1 MLKLTEPI
9 LNKKKMNMSSIK
21 FNRNKNRRIN
31 IEVYILYR
39 DWIIVRF
46 HIKKLIEN
54 KFPFIKTELL
64 LGKRA
69 ISNKLTYIYKNSND
83 LKFCFSVEGFELI
96 HNELFNSNVNS
107 NKVLL
112 GRNKNG
118 KHKGIRYITTLN
130 NNKDVDQ
137 VKLYVNV
144 E

>member
-31 IEVYILYR
+31 LVYILYR
-39 DWIIVRF
+39 GWIIVRF

-64 LGKRA
+64 LDKRA

>member
-39 DWIIVRF
+39 GWIIVRF

-64 LGKRA
+64 LDKRA